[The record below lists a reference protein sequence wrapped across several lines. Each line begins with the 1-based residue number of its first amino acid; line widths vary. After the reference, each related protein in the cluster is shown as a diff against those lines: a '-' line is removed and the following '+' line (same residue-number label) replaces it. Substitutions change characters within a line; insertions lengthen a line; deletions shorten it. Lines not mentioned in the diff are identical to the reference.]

1 MHVRF
6 FTALRA
12 HGVPVSLREWLA
24 FAEALSKGATRMHV
38 LDYYHLARASL
49 VKDERRLDRFDRA
62 FATFYEGLEQ
72 IEDPLA
78 AIPREWLEANHE
90 LLLSPEQIAELQEM
104 GGWEE
109 LLEALKKR
117 LEEQGERHEGGSK
130 WIGTGGTSP
139 FGAYGAHGAG
149 IRIGQHR
156 SRLRRAVKVWDKREF
171 RDLDDDVELGTRA
184 MKLALRKLRQL
195 GRSGSTDELDIDGTV
210 RGTAANAGWLQLAMQ
225 PERSNRTKILLLLDN
240 GGSMDDHVKIVE
252 RLFSAVRA
260 EFGHLETYYFHNCL
274 YESVWQDNARRWTA
288 TTDTQVL
295 LNTFGNDW
303 RCVFVGDASMSPYEI
318 VQPGGSVEH
327 WNEESGETWLRR
339 ATAHFERA
347 VWINPVPRDAWDW
360 TPSIAMV
367 RRLMGDR
374 MVPLNLSGIEEAVR
388 LLQA

>member
-1 MHVRF
+1 MHIRF

-12 HGVPVSLREWLA
+12 YGVRVSLREWLA

-38 LDYYHLARASL
+38 LDYYHLARTAL
-49 VKDERRLDRFDRA
+49 VKDERQLDRFDRA

-78 AIPREWLEANHE
+78 AIPQEWLDANHE
-90 LLLSPEQIAELQEM
+90 LMLSPEQIAELEEM
-104 GGWEE
+104 GGWDE
-109 LLEALKKR
+109 LLETLKKR

-149 IRIGQHR
+149 IRIGQHK

-171 RDLDDDVELGTRA
+171 RDLDDNVELGTRA

-195 GRSGSTDELDIDGTV
+195 GRSGDTDELDIDGTV

-288 TTDTQVL
+288 TTDTNTL
-295 LNTFGNDW
+295 LHTYGNDW

-339 ATAHFERA
+339 FSEHFERM

-360 TPSIAMV
+360 TPSISML
-367 RRLMGDR
+367 RKLMSDR

-388 LLQA
+388 LLQS